1 MVKIKEAQSFADE
14 LCYHKYVYFF
24 MFVGY
29 LAVNVAAMSLY
40 NIKSIKSWIVALSL
54 LVIYLGLLFIV
65 ISKRSLPKFKSDEYG
80 IIFSVD
86 MEDEK
91 QFSLI
96 RDKFV
101 KEFQYKLKNEGKNYR
116 IVVLTQFVSNKMKE
130 KYIDKKDYDG
140 LCKKTKCK
148 FVIYGRSVKGGEK
161 EDISC
166 KLHLDSVIFHNP
178 MPSVNHKVLQR
189 EMSITFKP
197 IRDIEIYKTTETKD
211 FEKHAMQLNLAFDYI
226 LATTHL
232 FLSEFSDACQVFGEI
247 NRILREC
254 DDTAPMI
261 KMLKNV
267 IGNRLYWCY
276 IFMANREVLSY
287 YDDNEYQH
295 MRNAKKLLDLACF
308 YEKNGYDYKL
318 LIAIY
323 YFFEGNIK
331 TALSH
336 IEECKNITNDKGWK
350 FSRVFLKLYQQDSF
364 TNFMNAYKTYNSIFV
379 KPAYTFEYITN
390 ISEFI
395 HRVLEKEPQKKQ
407 LNFLLFLI
415 YHYLENTEE
424 EERYYN
430 AFINAYPELIDNENF
445 VEILIKLGKVVKKEC
460 PVS

>member
-1 MVKIKEAQSFADE
+1 MEKVKVAQLFIDAV
-14 LCYHKYVYFF
+14 CYHKYVYFF
-24 MFVGY
+24 LFVSY
-29 LAVNVAAMSLY
+29 LGFNVAAMPLY
-40 NIKSIKSWIVALSL
+40 NINSIKSWLIVLSIL
-54 LVIYLGLLFIV
+54 LAHLGILFIV
-65 ISKRSLPKFKSDEYG
+65 TNKRRLPKFKSNEYG

-101 KEFQYKLKNEGKNYR
+101 KKFQYRLKNERKNYKV
-116 IVVLTQFVSNKMKE
+116 IVLSQFVSNKMKE

-148 FVIYGRSVKGGEK
+148 FVIYGRSVSGGEK

-178 MPSVNHKVLQR
+178 MPSVSHKILQR
-189 EMSITFKP
+189 EMDITFKP
-197 IRDIEIYKTTETKD
+197 IRDIEIYKTTETRD
-211 FEKHAMQLNLAFDYI
+211 FEKHATQLNLAFDYT

-232 FLSEFSDACQVFGEI
+232 FLSEFKDASQIFCEI
-247 NRILREC
+247 NRILKEF
-254 DDTAPMI
+254 DDTVPMI

-276 IFMANREVLSY
+276 IFMANNEVLSY

-295 MRNAKKLLDLACF
+295 MRNAKKLLDMDCL
-308 YEKNGYDYKL
+308 YVKNGYDYKL
-318 LIAIY
+318 LIAMY

-331 TALSH
+331 AALSH

-350 FSRVFLKLYQQDSF
+350 FSKVFLKLYQQDSF
-364 TNFMNAYKTYNSIFV
+364 TNFMNAYKTYNSIFG
-379 KPAYTFEYITN
+379 KPSYTFEYITN

-415 YHYLENTEE
+415 L
-424 EERYYN
+424 
-430 AFINAYPELIDNENF
+430 
-445 VEILIKLGKVVKKEC
+445 
-460 PVS
+460 